1 MIEIDEHST
10 GNAMHARLTALY
22 PICRSITGN
31 GVRQTLADLQKTIP
45 LEIREVKSGTPV
57 FDWNVPSEWNIRDAW
72 IKDAAGERVVD
83 FNQSNL
89 HVVNYSMPIHAT
101 MSLSELKGH
110 LHSLPE
116 QPDAIPYRTS
126 YYKQDWG
133 FCISYNAMQ
142 RLKEGNYE
150 VCIDST
156 LQPGFLTYGEFY
168 IPGELTD
175 EVLFSA
181 HICHPSLAND
191 NLSGIVV
198 AVALAAGL
206 AATSGHRYSYR
217 FLFIPGTIGAITWL
231 AHNESVVERIK
242 HGMVLSGLGD
252 AGPVRYKRSRLGN
265 ATVDRAAALVLT
277 HLGQPH
283 TVQDFS
289 PYGYDER
296 QFCSPGFNLPVGCF
310 SRSPFGTYSQYHTS
324 ADNLDFV
331 KPESLAESLRILRKI
346 VAVLEGDGLYR
357 NTQPKCEPQLGKRGL
372 YDERGSTSDTMAML
386 WVLNFSD
393 GEHTLMDIAERA
405 SFNFD
410 SIRNVATI
418 LESNGLLKR
427 QS

>member
-10 GNAMHARLTALY
+10 GNAMHARIAALY
-22 PICRSITGN
+22 PICRSITGE
-31 GVRQTLADLQKTIP
+31 GVRQTLADLQKSIP
-45 LEIREVKSGTPV
+45 LEIHEVPSGTPV

-72 IKDAAGERVVD
+72 IKDSTGERVVD
-83 FNQSNL
+83 FKSSNL
-89 HVVNYSMPIHAT
+89 HIVSYSNPIHAT
-101 MSLSELKGH
+101 MPLSELKRH

-133 FCISYNAMQ
+133 FCISYNALVG
-142 RLKEGNYE
+142 LKEGDYE
-150 VCIDST
+150 VFIDST
-156 LQPGFLTYGEFY
+156 LKPGFLTYGEFY

-175 EVLFSA
+175 EVLFTA

-198 AVALAAGL
+198 AAALAASL
-206 AATSGHRYSYR
+206 AATSRHRYSYR
-217 FLFIPGTIGAITWL
+217 FLFLPGTIGAITWL
-231 AHNESVVERIK
+231 AHNESIAERIK

-252 AGPVRYKRSRLGN
+252 AGPVTYKRSRLEK

-277 HLGQPH
+277 HQGQPH
-283 TVQDFS
+283 TIQDFS

-310 SRSPFGTYSQYHTS
+310 SRSPFGTYLQYHTS
-324 ADNLDFV
+324 ADDLDFV

-346 VAVLEGDGLYR
+346 IAVLEGDGLYL
-357 NTQPKCEPQLGKRGL
+357 NTQPKCEPQLGRRGL
-372 YDERGSTSDTMAML
+372 YNDLDSTSDTMAML

-405 SFNFD
+405 TLNFD
-410 SIRNVATI
+410 SIRRVATI

-427 QS
+427 LT

>member
-1 MIEIDEHST
+1 MIEIDEHT
-10 GNAMHARLTALY
+10 AGNAMHARLTALY
-22 PICRSITGN
+22 PICRSITGD
-31 GVRQTLADLQKTIP
+31 GVRQTLADLQKSIP
-45 LEIREVKSGTPV
+45 LEIHEVPSGTTV
-57 FDWNVPSEWNIRDAW
+57 FDWTVPSEWNIRDAW

-89 HVVNYSMPIHAT
+89 HVVSYSTPIHAT
-101 MSLSELKGH
+101 ISLSELKRH
-110 LHSLPE
+110 LHCLPA

-126 YYKQDWG
+126 YYEQDWG
-133 FCISYNAMQ
+133 FCISHNAML

-150 VCIDST
+150 VYIDAT
-156 LQPGFLTYGEFY
+156 LKPGFLTYGEFY
-168 IPGELTD
+168 LPGELTD
-175 EVLFSA
+175 EVLFTA

-198 AVALAAGL
+198 AAALAAGL

-217 FLFIPGTIGAITWL
+217 FLFLPGTIGAITWL
-231 AHNESVVERIK
+231 AHNESVAERIK
-242 HGMVLSGLGD
+242 HGIVLSGLGD
-252 AGPVRYKRSRLGN
+252 AGPITYKRSRIGK

-283 TVQDFS
+283 TIRDFS

-331 KPESLAESLRILRKI
+331 KPESLAESLRILGKI
-346 VAVLEGDGLYR
+346 VAVLEGDGSYL

-372 YDERGSTSDTMAML
+372 YNELGNTSDTMAML